1 MNWNSVRFKPPPS
14 FNSEVGWR
22 VELRTPEGQL
32 TADENAA
39 YTMFS
44 YFVAQMIMKKEYNF
58 YIPMSKVFY
67 GGWAN
72 NL

>member
-58 YIPMSKVFY
+58 YIPMSKVLRLLFE
-67 GGWAN
+67 GS
-72 NL
+72 